1 MNEEEIIG
9 TLTTILQDLL
19 ANPSIA
25 LTTATV
31 RNDVPGWDSFAYVNF
46 IVAVEIQFGIRFRVA
61 DVESFQTVGDIVS
74 EIVALTA

>member
-1 MNEEEIIG
+1 MNEKEIIG

-19 ANPSIA
+19 ANPSIV
-25 LTTATV
+25 LTSATV

-61 DVESFQTVGDIVS
+61 DVESFQTVGDIVT
-74 EIVALTA
+74 EIRALTA